1 VKFHSS
7 TTIAVIVTLLAGI
20 SGVVTLV
27 SAHRTLAEIAEEKQ
41 SIANHIRQLTA
52 ERAGFDEQIARLKTA
67 PVVAS
72 PVPPK
77 AERELAATLVEIVAF
92 RKTSPPPQST
102 WKPYPRSD
110 KGDVFPSL
118 LADPAYAR
126 QFAQYQGLTIEVQ
139 YADFFATTSA
149 SPESLVKLRHALE
162 QRAIG
167 ALERDELITKHG
179 VPDSQRGEVSHML
192 AKSFDA
198 EARSILGDS
207 AFAEFK
213 RFEESQPAR
222 IAVMALAE
230 RLSYTEPL
238 TSLQTNGLV
247 EIMLTTIQPHGNR
260 QVPTS
265 KFNEAVLRRAQAL
278 FSPEQL
284 EQMKN
289 FQQERDAASRK

>member
-1 VKFHSS
+1 MKFQRS
-7 TTIAVIVTLLAGI
+7 TTIAVVVTLLAGFSI
-20 SGVVTLV
+20 VVILV
-27 SAHRTLAEIAEEKQ
+27 SARRTLVGIADEKQ
-41 SIANHIRQLTA
+41 SIANHIRQLTV
-52 ERAGFDEQIARLKTA
+52 ERAGLDEQFARLEIA
-67 PVVAS
+67 PVVTS
-72 PVPPK
+72 PVPTT
-77 AERELAATLVEIVAF
+77 ADRELASTLAEIVAF
-92 RKTSPPPQST
+92 RKTTPPPQAA
-102 WKPYPRSD
+102 WRPYPRSD

-126 QFAQYQGLTIEVQ
+126 QFAQYQTLIMEVQ
-139 YADFFATTSA
+139 YADFFGTTSA
-149 SPESLVKLRHALE
+149 SPEALDKLRHALE

-167 ALERDELITKHG
+167 ALEKDELIAKHG
-179 VPDSQRGEVSHML
+179 VPDSQRGELSRVL
-192 AKSFDA
+192 AQTFDA
-198 EARSILGDS
+198 EARTILGDT

-238 TSLQTNGLV
+238 TSGQMNELV
-247 EIMLTTIQPHGNR
+247 EIMLTTTQPYGNR

-265 KFNEAVLRRAQAL
+265 KFNEAVLSRAQAL

-284 EQMKN
+284 EQMKI